1 MLVRIKAFASF
12 REILGRER
20 DLDMAEGS
28 KVADLLEGLAL
39 SNKRFRE
46 ATFDDD
52 GLLRDY
58 VLLMVNQK
66 RIDPPQGLQTELH
79 EGDEVAIF
87 PPIAGG

>member
-20 DLDMAEGS
+20 DLDMANGS
-28 KVADLLEGLAL
+28 KVADLLAGLAL
-39 SNKRFRE
+39 SNERFRE
-46 ATFDDD
+46 TAFDDD

-58 VLLMVNQK
+58 VLLMVNKK
-66 RIDPPQGLQTELH
+66 RIDPQHDLPTELH